1 MRVGRLRWCVL
12 VVAATIAAAATVRA
26 ADGLELSFDAGRVT
40 VVATD
45 IPLRTILNEW
55 ARLGDTI
62 FVDADRLS
70 DQPVSVE
77 MLDVP
82 EREALR
88 VLLRAAGGYLAAPR
102 AAGQPGAAVFDR
114 VVIMATPRRR
124 PPRQPLR
131 APSPFGSASGQPG
144 LGETTNPFDQTAP
157 PGLVAEPDDPELD
170 ELELLEQLRGRY
182 QPERPAPDPFSQPAP
197 TFFPSFQPQGDP
209 GGRTT
214 PRPGMFTAPPN
225 ERERSRRTPVPPQTD
240 DR

>member
-1 MRVGRLRWCVL
+1 
-12 VVAATIAAAATVRA
+12 
-26 ADGLELSFDAGRVT
+26 
-40 VVATD
+40 
-45 IPLRTILNEW
+45 
-55 ARLGDTI
+55 
-62 FVDADRLS
+62 
-70 DQPVSVE
+70 
-77 MLDVP
+77 
-82 EREALR
+82 LR

-214 PRPGMFTAPPN
+214 PRPGMITAPPN